1 MPVGQENPLCERKS
15 AIYPTR
21 PYIDEND
28 YHYRKR
34 PPTYFQKY
42 KYTMSYCLLP
52 IESKD
57 IPLYDLYKKALA
69 SFWVSGEV
77 QVQSKD
83 QTDWEKLT
91 DNERYYI
98 KHILAFFAGS
108 DGIVAE
114 NLALRF
120 YGESPS
126 AVVKLFYGFQI
137 AIEGIHSEVYANMI
151 DSFVKDKKEKDDLF
165 NAIINY
171 PAIKKKADWCIK
183 YIKSSDDFR
192 VRLIAFAVCEGI
204 FFSGAFCSI
213 FWLKSRGIC
222 PVLGLSNQFIARDEG
237 LHCDFAVAYYKQF
250 EALPTETV
258 HQIIKDGVAIEEEFI
273 TEALPCRLIGMNG
286 ELMKQY
292 IQFVANRLALQL
304 GTPKIY
310 KAQNPFSFMDMIGM
324 EGKTNFFEQK
334 VSEYQFVGNRQSDE
348 SFVLTA
354 DF

>member
-1 MPVGQENPLCERKS
+1 
-15 AIYPTR
+15 
-21 PYIDEND
+21 
-28 YHYRKR
+28 
-34 PPTYFQKY
+34 
-42 KYTMSYCLLP
+42 MSYCLLP
-52 IESKD
+52 IEPKD
-57 IPLYDLYKKALA
+57 KPLYDLYKKAVA

-77 QVQSKD
+77 QVQQRDK
-83 QTDWEKLT
+83 TDWEKLT

-120 YGESPS
+120 YGESQS

-151 DSFVKDKKEKDDLF
+151 DSFISDKKEKLDLF

-183 YIKSSDDFR
+183 YINSADDFR

-213 FWLKSRGIC
+213 YWLKSRGVC
-222 PVLGLSNQFIARDEG
+222 PVLGLGNQFIARDEG
-237 LHCDFAVAYYKQF
+237 LHCDFAVAYYHQLEK
-250 EALPTETV
+250 LPVETI
-258 HQIIKDGVAIEEEFI
+258 HQIIKDGVDIETEFI
-273 TEALPCRLIGMNG
+273 TEALPVRLIGMNDAM
-286 ELMKQY
+286 MKEY
-292 IQFVANRLALQL
+292 IQFVANRLAVQL

-310 KAQNPFSFMDMIGM
+310 KRANNPFNFMEMISM
-324 EGKTNFFEQK
+324 EGKTNFFENK
-334 VSEYQFVGNRQSDE
+334 VSEYAFVRERADE
-348 SFVLTA
+348 TMTFDLNTE
-354 DF
+354 F

>member
-1 MPVGQENPLCERKS
+1 
-15 AIYPTR
+15 
-21 PYIDEND
+21 
-28 YHYRKR
+28 
-34 PPTYFQKY
+34 
-42 KYTMSYCLLP
+42 MSYCLLP
-52 IESKD
+52 IDKKD
-57 IPLYDLYKKALA
+57 LPLYELYKKALSA
-69 SFWVSGEV
+69 FWVSGEV
-77 QVQSKD
+77 QVQQRD
-83 QTDWEKLT
+83 HTDWEKLS

-151 DSFVKDKKEKDDLF
+151 ESFVSDKKEKAELF
-165 NAIINY
+165 NAINNY

-213 FWLKSRGIC
+213 FWLKSRGLC
-222 PVLGLSNQFIARDEG
+222 PVLGLGNQFIARDEG
-237 LHCDFAVAYYKQF
+237 LHTEFAVAYYSQL
-250 EALPTETV
+250 EPLSSEV
-258 HQIIKDGVAIEEEFI
+258 IHQIIRDGVDIETEFI
-273 TEALPCRLIGMNG
+273 TEALPVRLIGMND

-292 IQFVANRLALQL
+292 IQFVANRLCVQL
-304 GTPKIY
+304 GTHPLYI
-310 KAQNPFSFMDMIGM
+310 AQNPFPFMDMIGM
-324 EGKTNFFEQK
+324 EGKTNFFEAK
-334 VSEYQFVGNRQSDE
+334 VSEYQFIGERQPE
-348 SFVLTA
+348 KFVMDA

>member
-1 MPVGQENPLCERKS
+1 
-15 AIYPTR
+15 
-21 PYIDEND
+21 
-28 YHYRKR
+28 
-34 PPTYFQKY
+34 
-42 KYTMSYCLLP
+42 MSYCLLP
-52 IESKD
+52 IEPRD
-57 IPLYDLYKKALA
+57 RPLYDLYKKAVA

-77 QVQSKD
+77 QVQQRDKS
-83 QTDWEKLT
+83 DWEKLT

-137 AIEGIHSEVYANMI
+137 AMEGIHSEVYANMI
-151 DSFVKDKKEKDDLF
+151 DSFVTDRSEKDNLF

-222 PVLGLSNQFIARDEG
+222 PVLGLGNQFIARDEG
-237 LHCDFAVAYYKQF
+237 LHCDFAVEYYKQF
-250 EALPTETV
+250 DPLPVDTI
-258 HQIIKDGVAIEEEFI
+258 HQIIKDGVNIETEFI
-273 TEALPCRLIGMNG
+273 TEALPVRLIGMNDG
-286 ELMKQY
+286 MMKEY
-292 IQFVANRLALQL
+292 IQFVANRLAVQL

-310 KAQNPFSFMDMIGM
+310 NAQNPFSFMEMISL
-324 EGKTNFFEQK
+324 EGKTNFFENK
-334 VSEYQFVGNRQSDE
+334 VSEYAFIRERPDERAFILTSD
-348 SFVLTA
+348 F
-354 DF
+354 

>member
-1 MPVGQENPLCERKS
+1 
-15 AIYPTR
+15 
-21 PYIDEND
+21 
-28 YHYRKR
+28 
-34 PPTYFQKY
+34 
-42 KYTMSYCLLP
+42 MSYCLLP
-52 IESKD
+52 IEPKD
-57 IPLYDLYKKALA
+57 KPLYDLYKKAVA

-77 QVQSKD
+77 QVQQRD
-83 QTDWEKLT
+83 RTDWDKLT

-137 AIEGIHSEVYANMI
+137 AMEGIHSEVYANMI
-151 DSFVKDKKEKDDLF
+151 DGFITDKREKLDLF

-213 FWLKSRGIC
+213 FWLKSRGVC
-222 PVLGLSNQFIARDEG
+222 PVLGLGNQFIARDEG
-237 LHCDFAVAYYKQF
+237 LHCDFAVEYYKQF
-250 EALPTETV
+250 DPLPEDMV
-258 HQIIKDGVAIEEEFI
+258 HQIIKDGVDIETEFI
-273 TEALPCRLIGMNG
+273 TEALPVRLIGMNDAM
-286 ELMKQY
+286 MKEY
-292 IQFVANRLALQL
+292 IQFVANRLAVQL
-304 GTPKIY
+304 GTQKIY
-310 KAQNPFSFMDMIGM
+310 KANNPFDFMEMISL
-324 EGKTNFFEQK
+324 EGKTNFFESK
-334 VSEYQFVGNRQSDE
+334 VSEYAFVRERQDEVIFDLNSD
-348 SFVLTA
+348 F
-354 DF
+354 

>member
-1 MPVGQENPLCERKS
+1 
-15 AIYPTR
+15 
-21 PYIDEND
+21 
-28 YHYRKR
+28 
-34 PPTYFQKY
+34 
-42 KYTMSYCLLP
+42 MSYCLLP

-57 IPLYDLYKKALA
+57 RPLYDLYKKAVA

-77 QVQSKD
+77 QVQQRDK
-83 QTDWEKLT
+83 TDWEKLT

-120 YGESPS
+120 YAESPS

-151 DSFVKDKKEKDDLF
+151 DSFVTDKTEKLELF
-165 NAIINY
+165 NAINNY

-222 PVLGLSNQFIARDEG
+222 PVLSLGNQFISRDEG
-237 LHCDFAVAYYKQF
+237 LHCDFAVEYYKQF
-250 EALPTETV
+250 APLAVDVV
-258 HQIIKDGVAIEEEFI
+258 HQIIKDGVEIETEFI
-273 TEALPCRLIGMNG
+273 TEALPVRLIGMNDG
-286 ELMKQY
+286 MMKEY
-292 IQFVANRLALQL
+292 IQFVANRLAVQL

-310 KAQNPFSFMDMIGM
+310 RANNPFSFMEMISL
-324 EGKTNFFEQK
+324 EGKTNFFENK
-334 VSEYQFVGNRQSDE
+334 VSEYAFTRERVDE
-348 SFVLTA
+348 KKSFDLSA

>member
-1 MPVGQENPLCERKS
+1 
-15 AIYPTR
+15 
-21 PYIDEND
+21 
-28 YHYRKR
+28 
-34 PPTYFQKY
+34 
-42 KYTMSYCLLP
+42 MSYCLLP
-52 IESKD
+52 IEPKD
-57 IPLYDLYKKALA
+57 VSLYDLYKKAVA

-77 QVQSKD
+77 QVQQKD
-83 QTDWEKLT
+83 KNDWDKLN

-151 DSFVKDKKEKDDLF
+151 DSFITDKKEKADLF

-192 VRLIAFAVCEGI
+192 ERLIAFAVCEGI

-222 PVLGLSNQFIARDEG
+222 PVLGLGNQFIARDEG
-237 LHCDFAVAYYKQF
+237 LHCDFAVEYYKQF
-250 EALPTETV
+250 DPLPVETV
-258 HQIIKDGVAIEEEFI
+258 HRIIMDGVDIETEFI
-273 TEALPCRLIGMNG
+273 TEALPVRLIGMND

-292 IQFVANRLALQL
+292 IQFVANRLAVQL
-304 GTPKIY
+304 GTHKPY
-310 KAQNPFSFMDMIGM
+310 EKATNPFAFMELISL
-324 EGKTNFFEQK
+324 EGKTNFFEGK
-334 VSEYQFVGNRQSDE
+334 VSEYSISRNRSDE
-348 SFVLTA
+348 LMTFNLNT

>member
-1 MPVGQENPLCERKS
+1 
-15 AIYPTR
+15 
-21 PYIDEND
+21 
-28 YHYRKR
+28 
-34 PPTYFQKY
+34 
-42 KYTMSYCLLP
+42 MSYCLLP
-52 IESKD
+52 IEPKD
-57 IPLYDLYKKALA
+57 QPLYDLYKKAVA

-77 QVQSKD
+77 QVQQRDK
-83 QTDWEKLT
+83 TDWDKLT

-151 DSFVKDKKEKDDLF
+151 DGFITDKREKLDLF

-213 FWLKSRGIC
+213 FWLKSRGVC
-222 PVLGLSNQFIARDEG
+222 PVLGLGNQFIARDEG
-237 LHCDFAVAYYKQF
+237 LHCDFAVEYYKQF
-250 EALPTETV
+250 EPLPVDMV
-258 HQIIKDGVAIEEEFI
+258 HKIIKDGVDIETEFI
-273 TEALPCRLIGMNG
+273 TEALPVRLIGMNDKM
-286 ELMKQY
+286 MKEY
-292 IQFVANRLALQL
+292 IQFVANRLAVQL

-310 KAQNPFSFMDMIGM
+310 EARNPFDFMEMISL
-324 EGKTNFFEQK
+324 EGKTNFFENK
-334 VSEYQFVGNRQSDE
+334 VSEYAFVRERADEVIFDLNSD
-348 SFVLTA
+348 F
-354 DF
+354 

>member
-1 MPVGQENPLCERKS
+1 
-15 AIYPTR
+15 
-21 PYIDEND
+21 
-28 YHYRKR
+28 
-34 PPTYFQKY
+34 
-42 KYTMSYCLLP
+42 MSYCLLP
-52 IESKD
+52 IEPKD
-57 IPLYDLYKKALA
+57 QPLYDLYKKAVA

-77 QVQSKD
+77 QVQQRDK
-83 QTDWEKLT
+83 TDWDKLT

-120 YGESPS
+120 YKESPS

-151 DSFVKDKKEKDDLF
+151 DGFITDKREKLDLF

-213 FWLKSRGIC
+213 FWLKSRGVC
-222 PVLGLSNQFIARDEG
+222 PVLGLGNQFIARDEG
-237 LHCDFAVAYYKQF
+237 LHCDFAVEYYKQF
-250 EALPTETV
+250 EPLPV
-258 HQIIKDGVAIEEEFI
+258 DMVNQIIKDGVDIETEFI
-273 TEALPCRLIGMNG
+273 TEALPVRLIGMNDKM
-286 ELMKQY
+286 MKEY
-292 IQFVANRLALQL
+292 IQFVANRLAVQL

-310 KAQNPFSFMDMIGM
+310 EARNPFDFMEMISL
-324 EGKTNFFEQK
+324 EGKTNFFENK
-334 VSEYQFVGNRQSDE
+334 VSEYAFVRERADEVIFDLNSD
-348 SFVLTA
+348 F
-354 DF
+354 

>member
-1 MPVGQENPLCERKS
+1 
-15 AIYPTR
+15 
-21 PYIDEND
+21 
-28 YHYRKR
+28 
-34 PPTYFQKY
+34 
-42 KYTMSYCLLP
+42 MSYCLLP
-52 IESKD
+52 IEPKD
-57 IPLYDLYKKALA
+57 KPLYDLYKKALA

-77 QVQSKD
+77 QVQLRDK
-83 QTDWEKLT
+83 TDWDKLSQ
-91 DNERYYI
+91 NEQYYI

-120 YGESPS
+120 YGESSS

-137 AIEGIHSEVYANMI
+137 AMEGIHSEVYANMI
-151 DSFVKDKKEKDDLF
+151 DSFITDKNEKLNLF

-213 FWLKSRGIC
+213 FWLKSRGVC
-222 PVLGLSNQFIARDEG
+222 PVLGLGNQFISRDEG
-237 LHCDFAVAYYKQF
+237 LHCDFAVEYYKQF
-250 EALPTETV
+250 EALPVEVV
-258 HQIIKDGVAIEEEFI
+258 HQIIKDGVDIEIEFI
-273 TEALPCRLIGMNG
+273 TEALPVRLIGMNDAM
-286 ELMKQY
+286 MKEY
-292 IQFVANRLALQL
+292 IQFVANRLAAQL

-310 KAQNPFSFMDMIGM
+310 TAQNPFSFMEMISL
-324 EGKTNFFEQK
+324 EGKTNFFENK
-334 VSEYQFVGNRQSDE
+334 VSEYSFLRERPDE
-348 SFVLTA
+348 KIAFEMDM